1 MKITQVQWEILSDKM
16 VRITRVFNEERP
28 WRGWSTGAWR
38 MESDEALNELL
49 QIIGVEVEY

>member
-1 MKITQVQWEILSDKM
+1 MKITQAQWEVLSDEM

-28 WRGWSTGAWR
+28 WHGWSTGAWR